1 MDGMGYM
8 LSSLRMWMDS
18 SSPARAFF
26 EHWETFC
33 WISSRPDFEFHSFVH
48 SMLPISKKASKLK
61 NYMLILHPSSFH
73 ILYVHP
79 QSKPIPSMGQVS
91 LPTIWLIFMLH
102 LVDKIYEFPWMV
114 WETFWF
120 HPNPRGRVA
129 QILFTPS
136 LCVASRADGRGRAGG
151 TESLFGSDDHQT
163 LRWRLGGNMNERFG
177 SSNSHPL
184 WGESHGLVF
193 GKCFWCDS
201 RWALKDSDEQK
212 SPPCNSPRP
221 IISSFGAPQ
230 TWSLRR
236 WPGER
241 PRLNGFLHKVGAL
254 HLSIQWYATQNVV
267 CPDL

>member
-18 SSPARAFF
+18 SSLARAFF
-26 EHWETFC
+26 EHWEILLDFINTRFWVPFIC
-33 WISSRPDFEFHSFVH
+33 PFDASYLKKSFKAQKLHVNPSPILFPHPVRPPLRRVC
-48 SMLPISKKASKLK
+48 
-61 NYMLILHPSSFH
+61 
-73 ILYVHP
+73 
-79 QSKPIPSMGQVS
+79 
-91 LPTIWLIFMLH
+91 LPTIWLIFMVR
-102 LVDKIYEFPWMV
+102 LVGQIYEFPWMV

-120 HPNPRGRVA
+120 HPNPRGHVA

-163 LRWRLGGNMNERFG
+163 LRWRLGGNMNEWLG

-184 WGESHGLVF
+184 KGESRGLVF
-193 GKCFWCDS
+193 GTCFWCDS
-201 RWALKDSDEQK
+201 RWALRDSDEQK
-212 SPPCNSPRP
+212 NPPCNSPRP
-221 IISSFGAPQ
+221 IITSFGAPQ
-230 TWSLRR
+230 PDLCDS
-236 WPGER
+236 WPGEW

-254 HLSIQWYATQNVV
+254 HISMQWYVTQNVV